1 MTKLVSLQTQTA
13 LEKFN
18 SFMGIEKGDEVS
30 PNVAEAVKKFEN
42 SISEKPGAEL
52 EKNTP
57 QLQASQPVEGQ
68 LVEKEAAKFD
78 LWKFLKQLFGFEEKD
93 QSKKE
98 DKVFILSEG
107 LEGEK
112 SGTEVKFEKI
122 APGLEENK
130 GSEEEKKNQTQ
141 ELSDADR
148 KAITDAVRKAFEQ
161 GKSGE
166 DVHKF
171 LKENEIKGDIG
182 AAFKKAIETVQM
194 EMNKAAKEAQV
205 AAKLE
210 AEKES
215 EEEKEGHTKEIS
227 AQENEKSQNAEKPTA
242 SLDAVIPGK
251 ESSGFNLSPEE
262 EENLAAVA
270 KLFGEEEVEFQETT
284 KNVGENFKS
293 DASKEV
299 VNDQQQQQRQ

>member
-1 MTKLVSLQTQTA
+1 MTKPVSLQTQKA

-18 SFMGIEKGDEVS
+18 SFTGIEGQPEKVS
-30 PNVAEAVKKFEN
+30 
-42 SISEKPGAEL
+42 
-52 EKNTP
+52 
-57 QLQASQPVEGQ
+57 Q
-68 LVEKEAAKFD
+68 EAAKFD

-93 QSKKE
+93 QKKDGE
-98 DKVFILSEG
+98 AFLVLNEAQGGEGFSE
-107 LEGEK
+107 EN
-112 SGTEVKFEKI
+112 KFEKT
-122 APGLEENK
+122 APSLEENK
-130 GSEEEKKNQTQ
+130 GQEEEKIQTQ

-148 KAITDAVRKAFEQ
+148 EAITDAVRKAFEQ

-182 AAFKKAIETVQM
+182 AAFKQAIETVQM

-299 VNDQQQQQRQ
+299 VNDEQQQKGNEGR